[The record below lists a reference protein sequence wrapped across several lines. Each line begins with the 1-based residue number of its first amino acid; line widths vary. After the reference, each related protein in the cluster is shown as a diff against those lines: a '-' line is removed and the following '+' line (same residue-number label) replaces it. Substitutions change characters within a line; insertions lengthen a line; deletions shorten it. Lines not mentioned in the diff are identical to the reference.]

1 MVPRHVIDATS
12 LPRFGHVPVLWG
24 GEERNN
30 IMAFY
35 DHFYMRN
42 YWISDNPSAQDTIWK
57 RVQTLRKTWQ
67 RRTRERNELA
77 RVTSRDLAD
86 IGMTSGQAD
95 FEMNKPF
102 WKE

>member
-1 MVPRHVIDATS
+1 
-12 LPRFGHVPVLWG
+12 
-24 GEERNN
+24 
-30 IMAFY
+30 MAFY

-42 YWISDNPSAQDTIWK
+42 YWISDNHSAQDTIWK

-86 IGMTSGQAD
+86 IGMTSGQAN